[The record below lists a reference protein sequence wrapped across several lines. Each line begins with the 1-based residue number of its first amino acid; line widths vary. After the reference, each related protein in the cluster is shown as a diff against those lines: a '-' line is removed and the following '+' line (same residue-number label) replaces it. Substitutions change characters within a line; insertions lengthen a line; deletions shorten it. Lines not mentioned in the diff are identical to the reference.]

1 MKTALH
7 ILLAILIKF
16 LLPNEAPAQGITF
29 TFNPPDSAAGTEYI
43 SEIETTTFMFEE
55 ETTRTNAQASF
66 LFEKTDTAYILTSIL
81 EQSQSL
87 RNGEEVEN
95 YEFDALVG
103 LPFILLLDT
112 DGRLDSIIGYEAIRD
127 SITKKD
133 PTGYSQYAPESH
145 EYEPYFIN
153 VSRTWKNHI
162 GDFHGK
168 TAEIGDT
175 WNITDTVS
183 NIEYTEI
190 NSKTITFTELIEYNE
205 TECVLIK
212 FEHSIDL
219 EFTDYYEEALG
230 KMLFESEEPTEYFEL
245 LGGTASMKGKWILDP
260 ATMLYYYEHE
270 ERTETVQ
277 IKVYGGMEVSIQTET
292 ISETRTK
299 YENKD

>member
-145 EYEPYFIN
+145 
-153 VSRTWKNHI
+153 
-162 GDFHGK
+162 
-168 TAEIGDT
+168 
-175 WNITDTVS
+175 
-183 NIEYTEI
+183 
-190 NSKTITFTELIEYNE
+190 
-205 TECVLIK
+205 
-212 FEHSIDL
+212 
-219 EFTDYYEEALG
+219 
-230 KMLFESEEPTEYFEL
+230 
-245 LGGTASMKGKWILDP
+245 
-260 ATMLYYYEHE
+260 
-270 ERTETVQ
+270 
-277 IKVYGGMEVSIQTET
+277 
-292 ISETRTK
+292 
-299 YENKD
+299 